1 MTVLPERRNIT
12 LKPCPMCGGTPMVL
26 IMRQC
31 MECTVHIECTNCGT
45 SSVGVM
51 FANRRLSTA
60 EQRKLLPDLTTA
72 RRQVA
77 AAWNER
83 TAANDHTE

>member
-1 MTVLPERRNIT
+1 MLPERRNIT

-31 MECTVHIECTNCGT
+31 MECTVHIECTSCGT

-51 FANRRLSTA
+51 FANRRLST
-60 EQRKLLPDLTTA
+60 
-72 RRQVA
+72 VA